1 MGVHKVYVVVIG
13 VIEHGVGS
21 ETVCD
26 QVCFGMLCVR
36 FVCVDMF
43 FDIPYSSRASGL
55 RDLTSVPPGGCRAL
69 CLDSVLTDS
78 SADF

>member
-1 MGVHKVYVVVIG
+1 MGVHKVYVVVLG

-43 FDIPYSSRASGL
+43 EISFTCPVHL
-55 RDLTSVPPGGCRAL
+55 AL
-69 CLDSVLTDS
+69 WKRP
-78 SADF
+78 F